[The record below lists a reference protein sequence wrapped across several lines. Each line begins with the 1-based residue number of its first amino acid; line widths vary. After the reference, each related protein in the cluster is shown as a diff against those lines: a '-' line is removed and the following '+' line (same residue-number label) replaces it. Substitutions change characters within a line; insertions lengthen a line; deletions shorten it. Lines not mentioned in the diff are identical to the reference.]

1 MKVTSKRDPRAG
13 QARGFALSVAVAA
26 GLAVCVAGSAA
37 HASTITTLFST
48 GVDSS
53 HLALPG
59 GSLDPHYTVV
69 ENGNASAVV
78 ISPPLPGTY
87 APNTS
92 TSTWVWQ
99 QSNGQPINVTRTF
112 VTTFDLTGLDPT
124 TAIIDGAWGT
134 DNQGLA
140 IKLNGVDTG
149 VAPLLGVVVDN
160 FNHLHDFTISS
171 GFVAGLNTLEF
182 VIEDNGSVGAFRA
195 DLTGTADLAAIGAV
209 PLPAA
214 LPLFA
219 GGLGVIG
226 LFARG
231 RKRAKRV

>member
-1 MKVTSKRDPRAG
+1 M
-13 QARGFALSVAVAA
+13 
-26 GLAVCVAGSAA
+26 
-37 HASTITTLFST
+37 
-48 GVDSS
+48 
-53 HLALPG
+53 
-59 GSLDPHYTVV
+59 VV

-78 ISPPLPGTY
+78 VSSLPGTY

-99 QSNGQPINVTRTF
+99 QGNGQPVNVTRTF
-112 VTTFDLTGLDPT
+112 VTTFDLTGVDPD
-124 TAIIDGAWGT
+124 TAVITGAWGT

-140 IKLNGVDTG
+140 IKLNGVNTG
-149 VAPLLGVVVDN
+149 VTPLLGVIVDN

-195 DLTGTADLAAIGAV
+195 DLSGTAFSTPI
-209 PLPAA
+209 PAA

-226 LFARG
+226 LFARR
-231 RKRAKRV
+231 RKRAKPA